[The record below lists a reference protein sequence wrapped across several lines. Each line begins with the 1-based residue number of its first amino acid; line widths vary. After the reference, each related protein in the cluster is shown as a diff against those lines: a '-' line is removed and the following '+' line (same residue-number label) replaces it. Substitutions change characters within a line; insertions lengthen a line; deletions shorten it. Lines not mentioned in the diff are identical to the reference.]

1 MPKRSKT
8 SKRRYKT
15 WVLAIQRIV
24 NSNTVKPKIYYYK
37 KNGEPMY
44 KTEALPQNK
53 DKAKIRSKTHPCIAE
68 AMAIQW
74 GNYILVN

>member
-1 MPKRSKT
+1 
-8 SKRRYKT
+8 
-15 WVLAIQRIV
+15 
-24 NSNTVKPKIYYYK
+24 
-37 KNGEPMY
+37 MY
-44 KTEALPQNK
+44 KTEALSQNK